1 MADINDVCDYVI
13 VKLCDGGVSLNVL
26 KLHKILYYTQAWSL
40 AFDRGRLFDG
50 EFQAWVHGP
59 VSRHVY
65 DRFRD
70 TKTMYSP
77 VRQQDAP
84 NFNPSRLTDAE
95 RAHVDAV
102 LEVYAPY
109 TGDQLEE
116 LTHRETPWI
125 EARGSTPAFARSE
138 TVIADAVMREY
149 YKARL
154 TPA

>member
-13 VKLCDGGVSLNVL
+13 VKLCEGGVPLNLL

-40 AFDRGRLFDG
+40 AFDRGRLFNE

-59 VSRHVY
+59 VSRQIY

-70 TKTMYSP
+70 TKNLYSP
-77 VRQQDAP
+77 VWQQDAP
-84 NFNPSRLTDAE
+84 FYNPYGLTDAE
-95 RAHVDAV
+95 RAHIDAV

-116 LTHRETPWI
+116 MTHRELPWMQ
-125 EARGSTPAFARSE
+125 ARGSVPAFERSE
-138 TVIADAVMREY
+138 ATIDDGLMRDF

-154 TPA
+154 TQF